1 MRYLLKTLKAKKLI
15 IKSKAIKTN
24 KLLAK
29 GNKIKLFN
37 SDGETI
43 GFKKIQ

>member
-15 IKSKAIKTN
+15 ISQKQLKPIN
-24 KLLAK
+24 FCK

-43 GFKKIQ
+43 G